1 MLSEDYP
8 IAPKVTDD
16 RVYVLIP
23 ALNEA
28 ETIARVVEGVA
39 PYGMPLVVSDG
50 SEDETAKIARD
61 AGAVVLELKRNRGY
75 EGALDAGFA
84 YAVESGADFVVTFDA
99 DEQFR
104 PEVLEAFKDALAK
117 PGIELVLGIRPNCA
131 RLAESLFG
139 FYTRLRFGVRDI
151 LCGVK
156 AYPVGLYNSYGR
168 FDSGASVGTELAL
181 FALRCGRKF
190 DTVPVQ
196 VRERTDGGSRF
207 GFGWRANQRI
217 IKALSLA
224 ISADWHF
231 WLNGRTAS

>member
-1 MLSEDYP
+1 MVERTRELQSALGTEEKRVMDNEAETVILQRRAIRTTRDLAKGEIIQESDLTVLRPCPTDALPPYRMGDVIQKRATRDIPSGDVVRSTDVEEDYP

-84 YAVESGADFVVTFDA
+84 YAVNRVRIS
-99 DEQFR
+99 
-104 PEVLEAFKDALAK
+104 
-117 PGIELVLGIRPNCA
+117 
-131 RLAESLFG
+131 SLRS
-139 FYTRLRFGVRDI
+139 T
-151 LCGVK
+151 
-156 AYPVGLYNSYGR
+156 PMS
-168 FDSGASVGTELAL
+168 
-181 FALRCGRKF
+181 
-190 DTVPVQ
+190 
-196 VRERTDGGSRF
+196 
-207 GFGWRANQRI
+207 
-217 IKALSLA
+217 SLDRR
-224 ISADWHF
+224 S
-231 WLNGRTAS
+231 